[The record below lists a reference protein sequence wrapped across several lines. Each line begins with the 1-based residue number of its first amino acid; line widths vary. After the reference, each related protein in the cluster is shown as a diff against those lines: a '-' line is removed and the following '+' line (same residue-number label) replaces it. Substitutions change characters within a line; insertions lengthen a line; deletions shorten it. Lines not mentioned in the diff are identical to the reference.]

1 MKTKLLYFF
10 IISFAYFF
18 LSFLPLNASEN
29 LTEIEEKIVR
39 NNQEFSFFNDELIIS
54 FNEDTLYKETKL
66 VAKRITSPFD
76 WSWNFSPLSVVY
88 EFDIENNGEHYNR
101 EKPINIKINH
111 PEENNYYKKI
121 SFLDGNS
128 NLWRELPSKENFQRR
143 SVETNLHFSF
153 ARLAVLYNSDIDLA
167 GEASWYAF
175 KGGNFAASPDFPRG
189 SVIRVH
195 NSDNNKFVDVVIND
209 YGPDRSIYPNRIID
223 LDKVAFEKIAPA
235 GSGIINIRLEP
246 LHVAKANNDF
256 VFTADF
262 SLPNISAKSAI
273 VKSENSNRILFT
285 KDADKVAPLA
295 SLTKLVAARVFLD
308 LGIDLE
314 REIVYLDKDEKYNHE
329 FVAPWES
336 ARLRM
341 RNGEV
346 LTVKDLLYS
355 SLVGSANNTMETLVR
370 ASGLDRQE
378 FIARM
383 NIFAEVWGAQQTRF
397 VEPTGL
403 SRDNVSSPQ
412 DYAIIMKE
420 VLKNS
425 LLREISTT
433 HAHSFRTVNTNRSFR
448 VSNTNQLMRYGTL
461 PINAAKTGFI
471 NASGYCL
478 FSRVQN
484 GDDNLIIVTFASE
497 NRDLSYNDHER
508 LVNYALRQ
516 LQD

>member
-1 MKTKLLYFF
+1 MKTKLFYLFTFSFCYFF
-10 IISFAYFF
+10 F
-18 LSFLPLNASEN
+18 SFLPLNAQEN
-29 LTEIEEKIVR
+29 LIEIEEKLVR
-39 NNQEFSFFNDELIIS
+39 NNQEFSFFDGELIIS
-54 FNEDTLYKETKL
+54 FKEDTLNKETKL
-66 VAKRITSPFD
+66 VAKRIASPFD
-76 WSWNFSPLSVVY
+76 WPWNFSPLGVVY

-101 EKPINIKINH
+101 EKPINIKINY
-111 PEENNYYKKI
+111 PEENHHYKKI
-121 SFLDGNS
+121 FFLDGGS

-143 SVETNLHFSF
+143 FVETNLHFSF
-153 ARLAVLYNSDIDLA
+153 ARLAVLYNSGVDLA
-167 GEASWYAF
+167 GKASWYAF
-175 KGGNFAASPDFPRG
+175 KGGDFAASPDFPRG
-189 SVIRVH
+189 SVVRVH
-195 NSDNNKFVDVVIND
+195 NNDNNRFVDVLIND
-209 YGPDRSIYPNRIID
+209 YGPDRSVYPDRIID
-223 LDKVAFEKIAPA
+223 LDKEAYNKIAPT
-235 GSGIINIRLEP
+235 GSGIIDIRLEP
-246 LHVAKANNDF
+246 LHIAKANNDF
-256 VFTADF
+256 VFSADS
-262 SLPNISAKSAI
+262 SLPKISAKSAI
-273 VKSENSNRILFT
+273 VMSENSNKVIFA

-308 LGIDLE
+308 LGISLE
-314 REIVYLDKDEKYNHE
+314 REVVYLDSDEKYNHE

-336 ARLRM
+336 ARLRV
-341 RNGEV
+341 RGGEV

-355 SLVGSANNTMETLVR
+355 SLVGSANNTTETLIR

-383 NIFAEVWGAQQTRF
+383 NIFAESWGARQTRF

-420 VLKNS
+420 ILKNP
-425 LLREISTT
+425 LLRDISTT
-433 HAHSFRTVNTNRSFR
+433 HIYSFKTVNTNRSFR
-448 VSNTNQLMRYGTL
+448 VSNTNQLMRYGLL

-471 NASGYCL
+471 NASGHCL

-484 GDDNLIIVTFASE
+484 GEDNLIVVTFASE